1 MFKHILLATDGSHSA
16 EHAAKK
22 TFELARIHGGQ
33 VTAAFVVDPYPYIG
47 LGDANPMAFQSYM
60 AAAQEAAA
68 KAFTHLSD
76 LAAAAGIRLEVRLV
90 EDAHAVDGILAMA
103 DEAALDPMPL
113 PGAIFSRI
121 VISTCTGFPYAS
133 SMAATAG
140 VMTLSS
146 GFSGSLFPLSLRIA
160 SPLAPASAATSI
172 RSPTPSSVRPM
183 MSKPQPR
190 FATVPGAKTLICF
203 MVNVL

>member
-76 LAAAAGIRLEVRLV
+76 LASAAGVRLEVRLV

-103 DEAALDPMPL
+103 DEAAADL
-113 PGAIFSRI
+113 I
-121 VISTCTGFPYAS
+121 VIGSHGRSGLKQWLLGSVAGKVVAQSTRP
-133 SMAATAG
+133 
-140 VMTLSS
+140 VLV
-146 GFSGSLFPLSLRIA
+146 
-160 SPLAPASAATSI
+160 
-172 RSPTPSSVRPM
+172 VR
-183 MSKPQPR
+183 
-190 FATVPGAKTLICF
+190 
-203 MVNVL
+203 

>member
-1 MFKHILLATDGSHSA
+1 MSA
-16 EHAAKK
+16 SPIIANSTSRSPEKGRPNSSF
-22 TFELARIHGGQ
+22 TPQ
-33 VTAAFVVDPYPYIG
+33 TAA
-47 LGDANPMAFQSYM
+47 
-60 AAAQEAAA
+60 
-68 KAFTHLSD
+68 
-76 LAAAAGIRLEVRLV
+76 
-90 EDAHAVDGILAMA
+90 A

-121 VISTCTGFPYAS
+121 VTSTRTGFPYAS

-172 RSPTPSSVRPM
+172 RSPTPSSARPM